1 MSILV
6 TEALPT
12 SNFHFDN
19 RHNRVAKNALLSRSV
34 KTFNKSPN
42 GISLRALAPF
52 FYACSLYTLVFT
64 FFSLAS
70 RRDEASSKTGMDL
83 IIQFIAQ
90 LLDPSQ
96 TESAS
101 LFVGD
106 LISVLIK
113 KGGDLINSILPELL
127 NAVTVRLTDAKLP
140 SFIQVGAQCLFQKD
154 EELHQY
160 INGTLNSILRCRL

>member
-1 MSILV
+1 M
-6 TEALPT
+6 T
-12 SNFHFDN
+12 
-19 RHNRVAKNALLSRSV
+19 
-34 KTFNKSPN
+34 
-42 GISLRALAPF
+42 
-52 FYACSLYTLVFT
+52 Y
-64 FFSLAS
+64 
-70 RRDEASSKTGMDL
+70 RRDEASGKTGMDL

-106 LISVLIK
+106 LISALIK

-140 SFIQVGAQCLFQKD
+140 SFIQVGCAM
-154 EELHQY
+154 HQ
-160 INGTLNSILRCRL
+160 NSERVEG